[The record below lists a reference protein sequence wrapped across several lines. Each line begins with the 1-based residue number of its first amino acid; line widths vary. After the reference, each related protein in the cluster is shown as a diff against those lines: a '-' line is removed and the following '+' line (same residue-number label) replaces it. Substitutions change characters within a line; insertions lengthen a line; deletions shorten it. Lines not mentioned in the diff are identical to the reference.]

1 MKEDALRGKMRFVRS
16 KKASGHRGRAGAST
30 RLDTR
35 HIHYATS
42 PWWPHTLVAADAGRG
57 QVLVRGALPL
67 LYEKGRVMKIIKA
80 KDYEDMSRK
89 AANIISAQVILKP
102 DCVLGLATGS
112 TPIGAYK
119 QLAAWYEKGDVDFAE
134 VSTYNL
140 DEYRGLSH
148 DDPQSYHYFMRENF
162 FDHIN
167 IDLNNTHVPDGSNP
181 DAAAACSEYDKIVA
195 AAGYP
200 DLQLLGIGNNGHIG
214 FNEPDD
220 HFSKGTHCV
229 DLTESTIQANS
240 RLFDSIDDVPR
251 QAYTMGTQTIMYA
264 RMILVVANG
273 EAKAQ
278 AVHDMCYGP
287 VTPECPA
294 SILQLHT
301 NCVVV
306 ADEAALSLCE

>member
-1 MKEDALRGKMRFVRS
+1 
-16 KKASGHRGRAGAST
+16 
-30 RLDTR
+30 
-35 HIHYATS
+35 
-42 PWWPHTLVAADAGRG
+42 
-57 QVLVRGALPL
+57 
-67 LYEKGRVMKIIKA
+67 MKILRA
-80 KDYEDMSRK
+80 KDYADMSRK

-102 DCVLGLATGS
+102 NSVLGLATGS
-112 TPIGAYK
+112 TPIGTYQ
-119 QLAAWYEKGDVDFAE
+119 QLAKWCDKGDCDFSQ

-162 FDHIN
+162 FNHVN
-167 IDLNNTHVPDGSNP
+167 IDINNTHVPDGANP
-181 DAAAACSEYDKIVA
+181 DAEAACAEYDRIVA

-214 FNEPDD
+214 FNEPADC
-220 HFSKGTHCV
+220 FSKGTHCV
-229 DLTESTIQANS
+229 DLTESTIKANS
-240 RLFDSIDDVPR
+240 RLFEREEDVPR
-251 QAYTMGTQTIMYA
+251 QAYTMGVQTIMYA

-273 EAKAQ
+273 AAKAQ

-287 VTPECPA
+287 VTPSCPA

-306 ADEAALSLCE
+306 ADEEALALCPEA

>member
-1 MKEDALRGKMRFVRS
+1 MRIL
-16 KKASGHRGRAGAST
+16 H
-30 RLDTR
+30 
-35 HIHYATS
+35 
-42 PWWPHTLVAADAGRG
+42 
-57 QVLVRGALPL
+57 
-67 LYEKGRVMKIIKA
+67 A

-89 AANIISAQVILKP
+89 AANIIAAQVISKP

-119 QLAAWYEKGDVDFAE
+119 RLVELYEQGDLDFSQ

-148 DDPQSYHYFMRENF
+148 DDVQSYHYFMADNLF
-162 FDHIN
+162 NHVN
-167 IDLNNTHVPDGSNP
+167 IDIDNTHVPDGSNP
-181 DAAAACSEYDKIVA
+181 DADAACAEYDRMVEE
-195 AAGYP
+195 AGYT

-214 FNEPDD
+214 FNEPDTC
-220 HFSKGTHCV
+220 FSKGTHCV

-251 QAYTMGTQTIMYA
+251 QAYTMGDQTIMNA
-264 RMILVVANG
+264 RMVLLVANG

-278 AVHDMCYGP
+278 AVHDMCFGP
-287 VTPECPA
+287 ISPSCPA
-294 SILQLHT
+294 SILQLHP

-306 ADEAALSLCE
+306 ADEAALSLCK

>member
-1 MKEDALRGKMRFVRS
+1 
-16 KKASGHRGRAGAST
+16 
-30 RLDTR
+30 
-35 HIHYATS
+35 
-42 PWWPHTLVAADAGRG
+42 
-57 QVLVRGALPL
+57 
-67 LYEKGRVMKIIKA
+67 MKIIHA

-112 TPIGAYK
+112 TPIGAYH
-119 QLAAWYEKGDVDFAE
+119 QLIKWYEKGDIDFSQ
-134 VSTYNL
+134 VRTYNL

-148 DDPQSYHYFMRENF
+148 DDVQSYHYFMRDNL

-167 IDLNNTHVPDGSNP
+167 IDQANTHVPDGSNL
-181 DAAAACSEYDKIVA
+181 DAEAACAEYDRIVA

-220 HFSKGTHCV
+220 HFSAGTHCV
-229 DLTESTIQANS
+229 DLTESTFQANS
-240 RLFDSIDDVPR
+240 RLFEKEEDVPR

-273 EAKAQ
+273 EKKAQ
-278 AVHDMCYGP
+278 AVRDMCYGP
-287 VTPECPA
+287 VTPSCPA

-301 NCVVV
+301 NCVLV
-306 ADEAALSLCE
+306 ADEAALSLCPAE